1 MTSAFRM
8 VELSKHYGRVAVL
21 DDINLDVPSG
31 SIFGLVGPN
40 GAGKSTAIKI
50 GLNLLRADAGW
61 SEVLGC
67 DSRRLGPREFTRIG
81 YVSENQQMPGWMTV
95 EQWMSYLAPFYPNWE
110 HDLAASL
117 VNRFELPSGRKLS
130 QLSRGM
136 WMKAALASSLAYRPE
151 LLIMDEPFSGLDL
164 LVREQLI
171 EGLLGAAEDVT
182 IFISSHDLSE
192 IESFATH
199 IAYLEKGRFR
209 FTEDMDSLLSRF
221 RRVDVTLELPCDISR
236 LPDWPEQWLL
246 PERQQMML
254 TFIDTAFDAERTPA
268 EVSRR
273 FGDVR
278 QITVERMPLRQIF
291 LAVARSTAHA
301 SSRSPR

>member
-1 MTSAFRM
+1 MSSPLRM
-8 VELSKHYGRVAVL
+8 LELSKRYGPVAVL
-21 DDINLDVPSG
+21 DDINLDVPHG

-50 GLNLLRADAGW
+50 ALNLLRPDSGR

-95 EQWMSYLAPFYPNWE
+95 EQWMSYLAPFYPNWDSDFADRMLE
-110 HDLAASL
+110 
-117 VNRFELPSGRKLS
+117 RFELPLGRKLG

-171 EGLLGAAEDVT
+171 EGLLGAADGVT
-182 IFISSHDLSE
+182 ILISSHDLSE

-199 IAYLEKGRFR
+199 LAYLEKGRFR
-209 FTEDMDSLLSRF
+209 FVEDMESLLSRF
-221 RRVDVTLELPCDISR
+221 RRVDVTLERPCDISR

-246 PERQQMML
+246 PERQQTLL
-254 TFIDTAFDAERTPA
+254 TFIETFFHPERTPA

-273 FGDVR
+273 FSDVR
-278 QITVERMPLRQIF
+278 QITVEPMPLRQIF
-291 LAVARSTAHA
+291 LAVARSSAHA
-301 SSRSPR
+301 ASRSPR